1 MALDLGDKR
10 EKALETV
17 KNKGPLLPV
26 QIAKE
31 IETDIMFAG
40 AILSE
45 LIANGKIKIT
55 SVKVGGSPLYYTD
68 AQEQKLQ
75 ELVKNLNEK
84 DQRTAELLK
93 EKKVLKDSECGPLE
107 RVSLRQIKDFAKS
120 IQVKEGNEIE
130 LFWKWYLIKDEE
142 AEELIKK
149 IMGKEEKVIEKP
161 EEKIKEIEKEVE
173 KKKPIQKIKEKVKKE
188 IKPSLGLKNVHEYFT
203 ENNIKILNANVIK
216 KNKEINYIVEVN
228 SEIGAINFF
237 VKYRDK
243 KKLNEGDLSLALN
256 EAKNMPLIFLT
267 TGSLSKKTEKLME
280 TEYKGVIFR
289 KL

>member
-1 MALDLGDKR
+1 MALELGNKR
-10 EKALETV
+10 EKTLEIV
-17 KNKGPLLPV
+17 KLKGPLLPV
-26 QIAKE
+26 QVAKE
-31 IETDIMFAG
+31 IDTDIMFAG

-55 SVKVGGSPLYYTD
+55 SVKIGGSPLYYVD
-68 AQEQKLQ
+68 SQEQKLQ

-84 DQRTAELLK
+84 DQKTAELLK
-93 EKKVLKDSECGPLE
+93 EKKVLKDSECDSLQ
-107 RVSLRQIKDFAKS
+107 RFSLRQIKDFAKS

-130 LFWKWYLIKDEE
+130 LFWKWYLVKDEE
-142 AEELIKK
+142 AEDLVKK
-149 IMGKEEKVIEKP
+149 IIGKEEKVIEKP
-161 EEKIKEIEKEVE
+161 VEEKPEEIEKEIEE
-173 KKKPIQKIKEKVKKE
+173 KKPKIKEKIKKE
-188 IKPSLGLKNVHEYFT
+188 VKPDLGLKNVHEYFSN
-203 ENNIKILNANVIK
+203 NNIKILNADVIN

-267 TGSLSKKTEKLME
+267 TGSLNKKAERLME
-280 TEYKGVIFR
+280 TEYKGIIFR

>member
-1 MALDLGDKR
+1 MVLDLGDKR
-10 EKALETV
+10 ERALEIV
-17 KNKGPLLPV
+17 KLKGPLLPV

-31 IETDIMFAG
+31 IDTDIMFAG

-55 SVKVGGSPLYYTD
+55 TVKVGGSPLYYVD
-68 AQEQKLQ
+68 EQKDKLQ

-84 DQRTAELLK
+84 DQKTAELLK
-93 EKKVLKDSECGPLE
+93 EKKILKDSECEPLE

-120 IQVKEGNEIE
+120 IQVKERNEIE

-149 IMGKEEKVIEKP
+149 FFKKEEKVIEKP
-161 EEKIKEIEKEVE
+161 EEKVEEIIKKPEE
-173 KKKPIQKIKEKVKKE
+173 KKPIQEIKKE
-188 IKPSLGLKNVHEYFT
+188 IKPNLGLKDVHEYFT
-203 ENNIKILNANVIK
+203 ENNIKILNADVIK

-256 EAKNMPLIFLT
+256 ESKNMPLIFLT
-267 TGSLSKKTEKLME
+267 TGELSKKTEKLME
-280 TEYKGVIFR
+280 TEYKGILFR